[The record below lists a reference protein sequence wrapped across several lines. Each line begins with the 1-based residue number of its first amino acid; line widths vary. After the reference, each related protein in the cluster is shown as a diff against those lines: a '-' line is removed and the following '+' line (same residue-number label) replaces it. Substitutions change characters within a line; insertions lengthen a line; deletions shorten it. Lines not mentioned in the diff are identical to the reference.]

1 MGRGVGRA
9 GLTLA
14 ETLLSLTLLT
24 LVMLAVLNLFPS
36 ALANAR
42 LTRTGWL
49 ARAAAQNEVEAL
61 AGRPFGALQVGWREE
76 RDVRLPDGSDAHL
89 VLSVEAAAGH
99 PQRLLKRLQCQ
110 VSWKG
115 RATQKTA
122 TEEVYVHALRR

>member
-1 MGRGVGRA
+1 MGRA
-9 GLTLA
+9 LKTSGLTLA

-49 ARAAAQNEVEAL
+49 VRAAAQNEVEKL
-61 AGRPFGALQVGWREE
+61 AGRPFGALQVGWSQEK
-76 RDVRLPDGSDAHL
+76 DVQLPDGSQAHL
-89 VLSVEAAAGH
+89 ASSIEAAAGH
-99 PQRLLKRLQCQ
+99 PQRLLKRIRCQ

-115 RATQKTA
+115 RATRKTA
-122 TEEVYVHALRR
+122 LEEVYVHALRR